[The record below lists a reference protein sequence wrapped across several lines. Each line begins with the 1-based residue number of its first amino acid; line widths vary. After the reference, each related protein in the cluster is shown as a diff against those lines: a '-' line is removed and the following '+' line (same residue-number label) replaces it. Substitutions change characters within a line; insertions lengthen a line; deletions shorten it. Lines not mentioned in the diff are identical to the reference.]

1 MWLICLLYVGEA
13 GEAWKWCMLLPW
25 EEEQVREFYELLNPI
40 GVHAN
45 VSERWLWQ
53 LHAKNKIKSMSL
65 VLITTS
71 PTGGSK
77 LKHNI
82 T

>member
-1 MWLICLLYVGEA
+1 MRLGSGA
-13 GEAWKWCMLLPW
+13 GCCHGRKK
-25 EEEQVREFYELLNPI
+25 VRELHELLNPI
-40 GVHAN
+40 VLHAN

-77 LKHNI
+77 L
-82 T
+82 